1 MRPSITATK
10 APTTVGGAASTTT
23 NTAAA
28 MAPAPAPDL
37 GQALGD
43 ELAGAREPY
52 EDASLYDWEYRR
64 RKEDV
69 AFYRMLADEQGG
81 PVLDLGCGSGRVL
94 APLLRDG
101 HDVVG
106 LDLSPAMLA
115 RAARRVARL
124 GRARAGRAVL
134 LRADLRALPLG
145 PGGLEPDPGG
155 LVDARGAGGRFRFA
169 VSAFHTIQHLV
180 EDRDLLALFRQ
191 VRALLTPTG
200 WFAFDVFVPQPDW
213 LARPA
218 GQPFD
223 HTIFRHPRTGVR
235 TEYSVSHALDRDR
248 RCLHMRFEYR
258 AMERER
264 SARTGP
270 KGPARSEGPRD
281 GGGRVRTVRLC
292 HRQLGPGDIDALTA
306 AVGLRVIARWASFE
320 GLPLDLADPHATEQ
334 HVYLVGPKRL
344 PTEVADPPGG
354 TPSSAARAPLGSPE
368 TGRREGPSPRR

>member
-1 MRPSITATK
+1 MRASITAAG
-10 APTTVGGAASTTT
+10 APTTVGGAADATTT
-23 NTAAA
+23 TTTTTATGTATTAAA
-28 MAPAPAPDL
+28 VVAGATAAPAPDDG
-37 GQALGD
+37 GQAFGD
-43 ELAGAREPY
+43 EAAGAREPY

-81 PVLDLGCGSGRVL
+81 PVLDLGCGSGRLL
-94 APLLRDG
+94 APLLQDG
-101 HDVVG
+101 HGVVG
-106 LDLSPAMLA
+106 LDLSAAMLA

-145 PGGLEPDPGG
+145 PGGLDPDRGG
-155 LVDARGAGGRFRFA
+155 LVDPRGAGGRFPFA

-180 EDRDLLALFRQ
+180 EDRDLLAFFRQ
-191 VRALLTPTG
+191 VGALLTPTG
-200 WFAFDVFVPQPDW
+200 WFAFDVFVPHPDW

-235 TEYSVSHALDRDR
+235 TEYSVSHTLDRDR

-258 AMERER
+258 ALERER

-270 KGPARSEGPRD
+270 EGPARSQGPRD
-281 GGGRVRTVRLC
+281 GGVRVRTVRLC

-334 HVYLVGPKRL
+334 HVYLVGPK
-344 PTEVADPPGG
+344 PPPGG
-354 TPSSAARAPLGSPE
+354 R
-368 TGRREGPSPRR
+368 